1 VFVALTRAKAWVNL
15 SGVGQYPML
24 DEMRKV
30 IESGDTFTFTF
41 KRPPKRS
48 IAEDA
53 EEVLDG
59 IT

>member
-1 VFVALTRAKAWVNL
+1 MF
-15 SGVGQYPML
+15 

-41 KRPPKRS
+41 HRPPKRS
-48 IAEDA
+48 IAEDV